1 MSVISAPVAESG
13 AAAEGRGH
21 FHGTGREYF
30 RILARDT
37 LALYTELV
45 EHAIRGRD
53 RRTYQQA
60 VQYLKRMKAV
70 YKAIDAVADW
80 DNYLQLLRAQYRHL
94 PALQDEMR
102 QGRL

>member
-1 MSVISAPVAESG
+1 MQPWEQGQHQWQVAQ
-13 AAAEGRGH
+13 AAEESHPQDG
-21 FHGTGREYF
+21 
-30 RILARDT
+30 

-60 VQYLKRMKAV
+60 VQYLKRMKAI
-70 YKAIDAVADW
+70 YKALDAASDW
-80 DNYLQLLRAQYRHL
+80 EAYLQSLRAEYRHL

-102 QGRL
+102 QARL